1 MPDQM
6 GKMADTASKVAKKVA
21 DTAVPI
27 AKSVAERAPK
37 VARQAADAVAKHG
50 PPIARKVAE
59 QAPDIARKV
68 VRRAPEVA
76 VKAGLSAAAA
86 GQRLLSQAQGSMRSM
101 RVLSEDEAKRTH
113 PSAKAATKS
122 SSAKVVTAPKKKS
135 TAKSRAKSSAKGSE
149 S

>member
-1 MPDQM
+1 M
-6 GKMADTASKVAKKVA
+6 
-21 DTAVPI
+21 
-27 AKSVAERAPK
+27 
-37 VARQAADAVAKHG
+37 
-50 PPIARKVAE
+50 
-59 QAPDIARKV
+59 
-68 VRRAPEVA
+68 A